1 MLDRFLSRS
10 VFIGTTPGKL
20 PKPKFLCVRIFL
32 DLPWKAFLIK
42 QLSPD
47 RLTYCRRKNHK
58 CLSQAPW
65 SLEKK
70 DLLMKTK
77 HYKNGK
83 VAPSGHLAAFLY
95 GFQLIIDVGLSAHSI
110 VLSKYE
116 SPIPEPTQGG
126 DTSRQHD
133 LNPDTTKHGL
143 VTKYWLFLVAVPQIL
158 WRSLNDYDDKDLLFC
173 CDTINK
179 HFPLNSI
186 YLLTVS
192 ILYFPVCLSVS
203 RQISKFGD
211 DHITHFT

>member
-1 MLDRFLSRS
+1 M
-10 VFIGTTPGKL
+10 
-20 PKPKFLCVRIFL
+20 
-32 DLPWKAFLIK
+32 
-42 QLSPD
+42 
-47 RLTYCRRKNHK
+47 
-58 CLSQAPW
+58 
-65 SLEKK
+65 
-70 DLLMKTK
+70 
-77 HYKNGK
+77 
-83 VAPSGHLAAFLY
+83 
-95 GFQLIIDVGLSAHSI
+95 
-110 VLSKYE
+110 LSKYE

-143 VTKYWLFLVAVPQIL
+143 VTKYWLFLVAMPPIL

-211 DHITHFT
+211 DHITHFTWFQVSSCNKISDILKFIIFKSLNLVTWIETCYLILQIQGSINNCSSNMVLKEKYSYGINFGLLQ